1 MGQVFVEPPEG
12 ERAPLRAAGAI
23 SGMAAR
29 EAALFGGNG
38 PYHTFPAPATSSSG
52 ETSLATDP

>member
-38 PYHTFPAPATSSSG
+38 PYHTFPGTR
-52 ETSLATDP
+52 DIFQR